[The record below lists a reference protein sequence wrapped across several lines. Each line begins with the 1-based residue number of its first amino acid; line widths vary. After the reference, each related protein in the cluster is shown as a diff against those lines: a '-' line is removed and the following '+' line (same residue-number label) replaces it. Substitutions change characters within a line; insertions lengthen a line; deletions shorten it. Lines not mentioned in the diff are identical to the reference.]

1 MLSISPES
9 LLLQKVWKA
18 LCAMTSSREGL
29 ERGDRD
35 IGDPV
40 DEKLDIEEIPEE
52 ALDILR
58 DDSKIKDISVC

>member
-1 MLSISPES
+1 
-9 LLLQKVWKA
+9 
-18 LCAMTSSREGL
+18 MTSSREGL
-29 ERGDRD
+29 ERGDLD

-58 DDSKIKDISVC
+58 DDSKIKDIRVC